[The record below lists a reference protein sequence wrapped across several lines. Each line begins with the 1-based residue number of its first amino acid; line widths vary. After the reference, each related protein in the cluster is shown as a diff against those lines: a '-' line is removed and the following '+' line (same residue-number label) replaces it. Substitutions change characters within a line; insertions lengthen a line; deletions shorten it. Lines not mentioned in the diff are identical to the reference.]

1 MVIYV
6 VQPGDTLESI
16 AREYGVPVS
25 RIISQNELGSN
36 TNLAVGQTLVIQY
49 PEQIYTVQSG
59 DTLEKIADSYGI
71 SLNTLYRNNP
81 QLNGVD
87 NIFEGQTLIIS
98 YDFDKKGSMEVNG
111 YIYPFVDKNVLL
123 KTLPYLTYLTI
134 FTYGFTPEGNLVD
147 TKITEFGLPEDEL
160 ISLARQYNVAPIMH
174 LSTLTQ
180 EGTFSSELANS
191 LLRNEAAQDVL
202 INNVIA
208 RMQEKNY
215 YGFDIDFEYINP
227 DDKQKY
233 VDFIEKL
240 QNALSQNG
248 YMLITA
254 LAPKTSADMPGLIY
268 ESHDY
273 RGIGEASDYVLLM
286 TYEWGYMFGPPMAT
300 APLNKVREVVE
311 YGVSEIEPT
320 KIFLGVPNYAY
331 DWPLPYIKGETK
343 AMALSNVQAT
353 NLAIETGST
362 ILFDEIAQ
370 APYFYYTKDGEE
382 HVVWFDDA
390 RSIEAKLSLVP
401 EYGLN
406 GASYWNVMKY
416 FPQNWLVLNAQYD
429 IVNVI

>member
-25 RIISQNELGSN
+25 RLILQNELGDSA
-36 TNLAVGQTLVIQY
+36 NLAVGQTLVIQY

-59 DTLEKIADSYGI
+59 DTLQGIADNYGV

-87 NIFEGQTLIIS
+87 EIFEGQTLVIS
-98 YDFDKKGSMEVNG
+98 YDSDKKGSMEVNG
-111 YIYPFVDKNVLL
+111 YIYPFVDRSILQ

-134 FTYGFTPEGNLVD
+134 FTYGFTPDGNLVD
-147 TKITEFGLPEDEL
+147 RGITEFGLPEDEL

-180 EGTFSSELANS
+180 DGTFSSELANS
-191 LLRNEAAQDVL
+191 LLRNEEAQDVL
-202 INNVIA
+202 IDNIIA

-215 YGFDIDFEYINP
+215 YGFDVDFEYIDP
-227 DDKQKY
+227 ADKQSY
-233 VDFIEKL
+233 VDFVAKL

-254 LAPKTSADMPGLIY
+254 LAPKTSSDMPGLIY

-300 APLNKVREVVE
+300 APLNKVQEVVE

-331 DWPLPYIKGETK
+331 DWPLPYVKGETK
-343 AMALSNVQAT
+343 AEALSNVQAT

-362 ILFDEIAQ
+362 ILFDELAQ
-370 APYFYYTKDGEE
+370 APYFYYTKAGIQ

-401 EYGLN
+401 EYSLN

>member
-160 ISLARQYNVAPIMH
+160 ISLARQ
-174 LSTLTQ
+174 
-180 EGTFSSELANS
+180 
-191 LLRNEAAQDVL
+191 
-202 INNVIA
+202 
-208 RMQEKNY
+208 
-215 YGFDIDFEYINP
+215 
-227 DDKQKY
+227 
-233 VDFIEKL
+233 
-240 QNALSQNG
+240 
-248 YMLITA
+248 
-254 LAPKTSADMPGLIY
+254 
-268 ESHDY
+268 
-273 RGIGEASDYVLLM
+273 
-286 TYEWGYMFGPPMAT
+286 
-300 APLNKVREVVE
+300 
-311 YGVSEIEPT
+311 
-320 KIFLGVPNYAY
+320 
-331 DWPLPYIKGETK
+331 
-343 AMALSNVQAT
+343 
-353 NLAIETGST
+353 
-362 ILFDEIAQ
+362 
-370 APYFYYTKDGEE
+370 
-382 HVVWFDDA
+382 
-390 RSIEAKLSLVP
+390 
-401 EYGLN
+401 
-406 GASYWNVMKY
+406 
-416 FPQNWLVLNAQYD
+416 
-429 IVNVI
+429 